1 MGPRSRSVLSAVL
14 LSVPVVAEAT
24 HLIGD
29 QLWGEVLFA
38 LSQVAGWAL
47 VLSVVGSLAAAVE
60 AGRWGP
66 RLVRTGVV
74 LQLLFGVLYLG
85 TLVAD
90 LEPDGPVFLPFLLG
104 FLALTVGGL
113 VWARALRRTA
123 ARTAGTGLLGVAVLG
138 FAAIAV
144 GSDPFHD
151 VALVGSY
158 LAWVLVGRG
167 IGRPAYSL
175 PAGRVSA
182 SSR

>member
-1 MGPRSRSVLSAVL
+1 MGPVSRSVLSALL

-38 LSQVAGWAL
+38 LSQVAGWTL
-47 VLSVVGSLAAAVE
+47 LLSVVRSLADAVE

-66 RLVRTGVV
+66 RLVRAGVV
-74 LQLLFGVLYLG
+74 LQVLFGVLYLG

-90 LEPDGPVFLPFLLG
+90 VEQDGPVFLPFLLG

-113 VWARALRRTA
+113 VWARARR
-123 ARTAGTGLLGVAVLG
+123 AGLGLLGVAVLG
-138 FAAIAV
+138 LAALAI

-151 VALVGSY
+151 IALVGSY
-158 LAWVLVGRG
+158 LAWVVVGRG
-167 IGRPAYSL
+167 LEVPVEGRP
-175 PAGRVSA
+175 GKVSA